1 MDCPDGFRAIRAPKA
16 RGPWAESSPYGFRA
30 IRESPLLHLAA
41 MVLTGPEI
49 IRQIESGNIHIAPFT
64 AAHVGPN
71 SYDVTLNAKLLV
83 YDLVPGEALD
93 MKRDN
98 PVRAVTI
105 PPEGLVLEPG
115 VLYIG
120 CTNETATSKAFVP
133 MFEGRSSIGR
143 LGINTH
149 ITAGFGDVGWGY
161 SPGPDGALD
170 CQFPTWTLEIE
181 VVHPIRVYPGVR
193 IGQVYFMRPEGTLSF
208 YKGKYGA
215 QKEPQ
220 ASRLFKDF
228 EK

>member
-1 MDCPDGFRAIRAPKA
+1 
-16 RGPWAESSPYGFRA
+16 
-30 IRESPLLHLAA
+30 

-49 IRQIESGNIHIAPFT
+49 MRQIEAGTIHIAPFV

-71 SYDVTLNAKLLV
+71 SYDVTLNATLLT
-83 YDLVPGEALD
+83 YDLAPGPNSEDVLD
-93 MKRDN
+93 MKRNN
-98 PVRAVTI
+98 PVRTLTI
-105 PPEGLVLEPG
+105 PEDGLVLQPG
-115 VLYIG
+115 TLYIG

-161 SPGPDGALD
+161 LPDDKGELV
-170 CQFPTWTLEIE
+170 CQYPTWTLEIE

-193 IGQVYFMRPEGTLSF
+193 IGQVYFIRPEGTLSF
-208 YKGKYGA
+208 YKGKYTA

-220 ASRLFKDF
+220 ASRLYRDF